1 MRMKVSMMS
10 KSNRIYKHAK
20 GLMKKFKEGTK
31 GSEPKS
37 TMKWTTYFRK
47 MRESMRLGYTRDR
60 ENFC

>member
-20 GLMKKFKEGTK
+20 GLMKKFKEDIK
-31 GSEPKS
+31 GSEPKG

-60 ENFC
+60 ENCC